1 MKIESLDLHGLCVE
15 EALEKTKTNL
25 KWCLQHGVDV
35 LDINHGKGYH
45 SSRNFSVLKQEIR
58 KMLNDEEAI
67 QTFGYRI
74 IPGESNY
81 PIALTY
87 DEGHTLIVARSKE
100 KEYIGGQKQQE
111 KNKAVFSS
119 EGRKKR
125 KNQKSLNAHKRKN
138 RR

>member
-15 EALEKTKTNL
+15 EALNKTQQSL
-25 KWCLQHGVDV
+25 KWCLQHGVDI

-45 SSRNFSVLKQEIR
+45 SSRNFSVVKQEIR
-58 KMLNDEEAI
+58 KMLNNETSI
-67 QTFGYRI
+67 KSFGYRI

-87 DEGHTLIVARSKE
+87 DEGHTLIVARGNE
-100 KEYIGGQKQQE
+100 QEYVGGKKQQE

-125 KNQKSLNAHKRKN
+125 KNEKRKY